1 MPENTIITDYVLPD
15 YANIRKGYAKPQ
27 HESTGIPS
35 NSEQIIR
42 LNNERFTIP
51 ELLFHPSDIGINE
64 MGIPEAIVDSIDSCP
79 HELRPNLYSNILL
92 VGGNTLFPGFRDRV
106 YVTQ

>member
-1 MPENTIITDYVLPD
+1 MPD

-27 HESTGIPS
+27 EQSTGIPF
-35 NSEQIIR
+35 NSEQVNIVKKNKMNIKSEIIIFLKIIR

-64 MGIPEAIVDSIDSCP
+64 MGIPEAIVDSIEACSNGTI
-79 HELRPNLYSNILL
+79 LRIN
-92 VGGNTLFPGFRDRV
+92 
-106 YVTQ
+106 